1 MLPPLPPIMEGEDGR
16 ERGRWKGKGR
26 MEGEDVVSL
35 TSQRS
40 LANES
45 TRSIASLILP
55 VKVGKYDSTL
65 FSRKVLLVEIPI
77 HKVRWASIQP

>member
-1 MLPPLPPIMEGEDGR
+1 MEGKGEDGR
-16 ERGRWKGKGR
+16 ERGGWK
-26 MEGEDVVSL
+26 EDVVSL

-45 TRSIASLILP
+45 SRSIASLILP
-55 VKVGKYDSTL
+55 VKVGKYDPTL